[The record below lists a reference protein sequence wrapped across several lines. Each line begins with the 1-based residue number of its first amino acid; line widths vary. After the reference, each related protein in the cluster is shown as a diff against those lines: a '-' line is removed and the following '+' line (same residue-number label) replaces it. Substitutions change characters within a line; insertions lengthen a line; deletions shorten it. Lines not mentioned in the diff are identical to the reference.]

1 MDRYRAKKGI
11 QLVQLTT
18 AVEVSTDI
26 KNKVS
31 SLLKEHKLLKGKS
44 IELVSNVDA
53 SIIGG
58 LIVKLDDQLF
68 DASIRHDLKVIKKQF
83 IENMYISKI

>member
-1 MDRYRAKKGI
+1 KKGI

>member
-1 MDRYRAKKGI
+1 MDRYRTKKGI